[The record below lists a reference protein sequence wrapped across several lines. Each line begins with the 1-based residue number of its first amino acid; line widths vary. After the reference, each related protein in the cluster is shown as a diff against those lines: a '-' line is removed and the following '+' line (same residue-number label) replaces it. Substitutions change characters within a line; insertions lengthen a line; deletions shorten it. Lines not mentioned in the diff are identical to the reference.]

1 MNKKKIGY
9 IILVVIFSLIVINT
23 VVSYVSYTMVC
34 NGKEPNISIKTKKTN
49 NKVVYK
55 QLLYKIIK
63 EEKESERTVSLKLFF
78 LD

>member
-1 MNKKKIGY
+1 MNKKKIGH

-23 VVSYVSYTMVC
+23 VVSYVSYTTVC
-34 NGKEPNISIKTKKTN
+34 NGGKPKIVSKTRKESDRI
-49 NKVVYK
+49 VYF
-55 QLLYKIIK
+55 QFLYKIIK

>member
-34 NGKEPNISIKTKKTN
+34 NGKKPNISIKTKKMN